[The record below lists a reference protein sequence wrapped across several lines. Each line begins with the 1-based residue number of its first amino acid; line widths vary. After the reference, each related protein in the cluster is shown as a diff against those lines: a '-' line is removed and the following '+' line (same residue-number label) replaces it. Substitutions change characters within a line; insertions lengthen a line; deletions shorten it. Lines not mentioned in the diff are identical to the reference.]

1 MFGTVLADKNHLTEE
16 QFLRYRACY
25 CGLCHRL
32 QAQYGAAARMVLRYD
47 MVFLI
52 LLLASLYEPKETEWE
67 SRCVAHPIK
76 KHLAAVSKITDYAAA
91 MNVALAYYKCMDD
104 WQDDKNIVR
113 RGEASLLRGAMEKV
127 QKDFPHKSQQI
138 AQQLR
143 ELTEL
148 ERTGKLD
155 PDAGAACFGKLTAEL
170 FVYDPSDRWN
180 DALRALGDC
189 LGRYIYLS
197 DALIDLKKDRA
208 RGRCNPL
215 EGHVEPE
222 NVEAFLPIL
231 QGLMADCVHAF
242 DRLPLVQDVE
252 ILKNILYSG
261 VWIPYDMHRR
271 KETKRRERLV

>member
-1 MFGTVLADKNHLTEE
+1 
-16 QFLRYRACY
+16 
-25 CGLCHRL
+25 
-32 QAQYGAAARMVLRYD
+32 MVLRYD

-52 LLLASLYEPKETEWE
+52 LLLASLYEPEETEWE

-113 RGEASLLRGAMEKV
+113 RGEASLLHGAMEKV
-127 QKDFPHKSQQI
+127 QKDFPHKSQLI

-148 ERTGKLD
+148 EKSGNLD

-170 FVYDPSDRWN
+170 FLYDPSDRWN
-180 DALRALGDC
+180 DALQALGDC

-208 RGRCNPL
+208 RGRYNPL

-222 NVEAFLPIL
+222 NPEAFLPVL
-231 QGLMADCVHAF
+231 QGLMADCVLAF
-242 DRLPLVQDVE
+242 DRLPLVQDVD

-261 VWIPYDMHRR
+261 VWIALHSGQKEER
-271 KETKRRERLV
+271 K

>member
-1 MFGTVLADKNHLTEE
+1 MFGTVLADKNNLTEA

-32 QAQYGAAARMVLRYD
+32 QAQYGTAARMVLRYD

-52 LLLASLYEPKETEWE
+52 LLLCSLYEPEETETE

-76 KHLAAVSKITDYAAA
+76 KHISAVSKITDYAAA
-91 MNVALAYYKCMDD
+91 MNVALAYHKCMDD

-113 RGEASLLRGAMEKV
+113 RGEASLLHNAMEKV
-127 QKDFPHKSQQI
+127 QKEYPQKSQEI
-138 AQQLR
+138 ERQLST
-143 ELTEL
+143 LTEL
-148 ERTGKLD
+148 EKSGKLD

-170 FVYDPSDRWN
+170 FVYDPKDRWN
-180 DALRALGDC
+180 DALRALGDS

-215 EGHVEPE
+215 EGHVDTE
-222 NVEAFLPIL
+222 NPDAFLPVL
-231 QGLMADCVHAF
+231 QGLMADCVNAF

-261 VWIPYDMHRR
+261 VWIPYDMHRK